1 MTHENAVATMAV
13 ERYLLDEMS
22 ELERHTFEEHFFDC
36 GECAEEMRLGNLLR
50 HDARA
55 VFPDRAPGRVL
66 RTDEFSPRRRPMWV
80 PPLKVA
86 MPWAAA
92 AVLALALTYQVRG
105 PGTAS
110 FGEDG
115 VQALTTVS
123 LRPASRGPVP
133 TVTLPDSGSVAL
145 ALDVNAGTPGD
156 SLTYRLARE
165 DGAVIASGAGTI
177 PAAGTPLL
185 LLVPAERLRAGG
197 QFVLNVISGDNTAAP
212 PAEYRFNTAAR

>member
-1 MTHENAVATMAV
+1 MTHENALETMAA

-22 ELERHTFEEHFFDC
+22 EVERHTFEEHFFDC
-36 GECAEEMRLGNLLR
+36 SECAEEMRLGSRLR
-50 HDARA
+50 NDARA
-55 VFPDRAPGRVL
+55 VFPETAPGRVL
-66 RTDEFSPRRRPMWV
+66 RTDEFSRRRRPMWV
-80 PPLKVA
+80 PPVKTAL
-86 MPWAAA
+86 PWAAA

-105 PGTAS
+105 PATSS

-133 TVTLPDSGSVAL
+133 TVTLPASGSVAL
-145 ALDVNAGTPGD
+145 ALDVNTGTPGD
-156 SLTYRLARE
+156 PLTYRLARE
-165 DGAVIASGAGTI
+165 DGAVIDSRAGTV

-197 QFVLNVISGDNTAAP
+197 QFVLRVISGDNTAP
-212 PAEYRFNTAAR
+212 PAEYRFNVAAR

>member
-1 MTHENAVATMAV
+1 MTHENAVETMAA

-36 GECAEEMRLGNLLR
+36 SECAEEMRLGNRLR
-50 HDARA
+50 HDARG

-92 AVLALALTYQVRG
+92 AVLALALTYQVGG
-105 PGTAS
+105 PGTGS

-115 VQALTTVS
+115 VQALTTVP

-133 TVTLPDSGSVAL
+133 TVPLPDGGSVVL
-145 ALDVNAGTPGD
+145 APDINTGTPGD
-156 SLTYRLARE
+156 RLTYRLARE
-165 DGAVIASGAGTI
+165 DGTAIDSGAGTV
-177 PAAGTPLL
+177 PASGTPFL
-185 LLVPAERLRAGG
+185 LLVPAERLRAGE
-197 QFVLNVISGDNTAAP
+197 QFVLSVISGDNTAP
-212 PAEYRFNTAAR
+212 PAEYRFNVAAR